1 MLTGILIFLS
11 QERMRREDAISIFQA
26 AVAAVQPA
34 HLMRQHVQYSDGVL
48 SVCEQSFTL
57 TPGSTVWLFGA
68 GKAAASMA
76 QALEQV
82 LSGMQIKGLVITKYA
97 HALPLNHI
105 TLREAAHPVPD
116 ENGVKATAEMVSL
129 LRSTGP
135 DDIVLFLL
143 SGGASALLADYPEGA
158 DLLQVQQVFSLL
170 LKSGADIYEMNIV
183 RKHLSAVKGG
193 QLPLLTHTKAWCS
206 LILSD
211 VVGDDLSIIGSG
223 PTVADPS
230 TFGDAMAVL
239 DKYALTSQLPPAI
252 HAHLQQGCAG
262 KIAETPKPG
271 HADLV
276 HVHNFLTGSNH
287 IALEAAK
294 EQAISLGYDTEILSS
309 TATGQA
315 TVLAEKLVNT
325 ARSWQGKKPGCI
337 LMGGEST
344 VTVKGDGLGG
354 RNQQL
359 ALAAGILL
367 KDVPGVLILSAGTD
381 GTDGPTDAAGA
392 FSDKELM
399 QKAIENG
406 LDAAAY
412 LEQNDAWHFFEKTG
426 GLIKTGPT
434 QTNVMDIMLAII
446 S

>member
-1 MLTGILIFLS
+1 M
-11 QERMRREDAISIFQA
+11 MRREDAIAIFRA

-34 HLMRQHVQYSDGVL
+34 HLMHRHVHYRDGVL
-48 SVCEQSFTL
+48 TVCDQSFTI
-57 TPGSTVWLFGA
+57 TPDSTVWVLGA
-68 GKAAASMA
+68 GKASASMA
-76 QALEQV
+76 QAIEQV
-82 LSGMQIKGLVITKYA
+82 LSGVQIKGLVITKYE
-97 HALPLNHI
+97 HALPLKHI
-105 TLREAAHPVPD
+105 QLKEAAHPVPD
-116 ENGVKATAEMVSL
+116 ENGVQATTAMLAL
-129 LRSTGP
+129 LRNTRP
-135 DDIVLFLL
+135 DDIVLLLL
-143 SGGASALLADYPEGA
+143 SGGASALLADYPAGA
-158 DLLQVQQVFSLL
+158 DLAQVQQVFSLL

-193 QLPLLTHTKAWCS
+193 QLPLPANTKAWCS

-211 VVGDDLSIIGSG
+211 VVGDDLSVIGSG

-230 TFGDAMAVL
+230 TFGDAMAIL

-252 HAHLQQGCAG
+252 YAHLQQGCAG
-262 KIAETPKPG
+262 KLPETPKPG
-271 HADLV
+271 HPDLA
-276 HVHNFLTGSNH
+276 HVHNFLIGSNH

-294 EQAISLGYDTEILSS
+294 QHAESLGYDTRILSS
-309 TATGQA
+309 TVTGEA
-315 TVLAEKLVNT
+315 EKLAEKLVNE
-325 ARSWQGKKPGCI
+325 ARSREGKKPACI

-359 ALAAGILL
+359 ALAAGILI
-367 KDVPGVLILSAGTD
+367 KDIPDILVLSAGTD

-392 FSDKELM
+392 FSDKDMM
-399 QKAIENG
+399 QQAIEKG

-412 LEQNDAWHFFEKTG
+412 LKQNDAWHFFEKAG